1 VKTNSSETDPSGT
14 SEPRLAGAPRALTA
28 AAGGLLLVL
37 GLSRFSLLGLT
48 LAGAGGWLLGRA
60 IAGKPLPRF
69 HKAAASSG
77 GAARPTHEPAQAT
90 DTRFDVVDEASEE
103 SFPASD
109 PPAYFAR

>member
-1 VKTNSSETDPSGT
+1 VNTNSAEAGK

-28 AAGGLLLVL
+28 AAGGLLLVF

-69 HKAAASSG
+69 QKKVG
-77 GAARPTHEPAQAT
+77 GTSDAARPTEEPAHT
-90 DTRFDVVDEASEE
+90 TRFDVVDEASEE

-109 PPAYFAR
+109 PPSYFPR